1 MLGGM
6 KITDLKKLDQNAKM
20 GMGVDLDVS
29 KHQPLERNGS
39 PNTMLMNLISLI
51 TDHAKSNN
59 NPLSASIL
67 NM

>member
-6 KITDLKKLDQNAKM
+6 KIIDLKKLDQNAKM

-29 KHQPLERNGS
+29 RPQLLERKGS
-39 PNTMLMNLISLI
+39 PNTLLMNLMSLI

-59 NPLSASIL
+59 NPITA
-67 NM
+67 